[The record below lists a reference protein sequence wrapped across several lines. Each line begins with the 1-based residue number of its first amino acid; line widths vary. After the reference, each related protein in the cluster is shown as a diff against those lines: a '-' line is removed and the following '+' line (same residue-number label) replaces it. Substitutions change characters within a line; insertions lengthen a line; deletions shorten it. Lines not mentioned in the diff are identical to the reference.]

1 MEDRLVVAKAQEGLG
16 ENKQWVLMSTE
27 VYLGMIE
34 NVLKLTMEMVAHI
47 CENTKNHRVAY
58 FKWVNCMVQYVKKK
72 TKSLRLTWLL
82 FRSVHT
88 YYYNPKNVI
97 IVINNLYHEDK

>member
-1 MEDRLVVAKAQEGLG
+1 
-16 ENKQWVLMSTE
+16 
-27 VYLGMIE
+27 
-34 NVLKLTMEMVAHI
+34 
-47 CENTKNHRVAY
+47 
-58 FKWVNCMVQYVKKK
+58 MVQYVKKK

-88 YYYNPKNVI
+88 NHYNPKNVI

>member
-1 MEDRLVVAKAQEGLG
+1 
-16 ENKQWVLMSTE
+16 
-27 VYLGMIE
+27 
-34 NVLKLTMEMVAHI
+34 
-47 CENTKNHRVAY
+47 
-58 FKWVNCMVQYVKKK
+58 MVQYVKKK